1 MARLVALIGP
11 ALADGFRLSGVAT
24 IVVRSGPETVGSLRE
39 LAADEEIGL
48 VLVTADL
55 WAALDDRTRDRFEGL
70 ARPIVLVIPAG
81 APTDLATRREL
92 VVEMLRRAI
101 GYRIQ
106 LGEGGS

>member
-1 MARLVALIGP
+1 MARLVTLTGP

-24 IVVRSGPETVGSLRE
+24 VVARTGPEVLAALRE
-39 LAADEEIGL
+39 LEADEETGL
-48 VLVTADL
+48 VLVSADL
-55 WAALDDRTRDRFEGL
+55 WAALEERTRDRFESL
-70 ARPIVLVIPAG
+70 ARPIVLVVPAG

-106 LGEGGS
+106 LEESRS